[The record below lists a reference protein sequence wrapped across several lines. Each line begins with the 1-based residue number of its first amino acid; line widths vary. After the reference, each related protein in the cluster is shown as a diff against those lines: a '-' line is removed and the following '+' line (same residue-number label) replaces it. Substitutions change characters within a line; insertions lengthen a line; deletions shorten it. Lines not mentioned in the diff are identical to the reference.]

1 MRNECADW
9 VIPCNLNYYD
19 LFGACTHLPFI
30 DWRQT
35 VNNIEEGDTVYIY
48 AGKPV
53 QAIVFKCRVMKTNIP
68 HDEADDSDEPFS
80 LKASYD
86 LTNPRWPFMRLKP
99 VGQFEQDQITLRKLH
114 EAGMKGNIQGQ
125 RRVDACMLEVI
136 QSAKLLKI

>member
-30 DWRQT
+30 DWRQ
-35 VNNIEEGDTVYIY
+35 VANSIEEGDTVYIY

-53 QAIVFKCRVMKTNIP
+53 QAIVFKCSVLRTSIP
-68 HDEADDSDEPFS
+68 LEEMDDSDKPFNQEENPEPN
-80 LKASYD
+80 KPYW
-86 LTNPRWPFMRLKP
+86 RYMRLKP
-99 VGQFEQDQITLRKLH
+99 VGRFEQDQITLHKLH
-114 EAGMKGNIQGQ
+114 EAGMKGNTQGQ

-136 QSAKLLKI
+136 QSARMLKI